1 MRKIHQNLPVLFQP
15 EPWRVTE
22 REFSPQ
28 SNLANETV
36 FAVANGYLG
45 LRGTLEEGYYLG
57 SEGSDPAAVVNG
69 IYEYHDYHYIWRR
82 PGFPARSHNIVRQVN
97 PIDIRVSVD
106 GEPVMLGASVS
117 EYSRTI
123 DFRTG
128 VLTRSFV
135 YRTAGGARVRMT
147 YERFASQVEK
157 HLLAVRVTAEALEP

>member
-45 LRGTLEEGYYLG
+45 LRGTFEEGYYLG

-106 GEPVMLGASVS
+106 GEPVMLGRRYRSILAQSTSARAFSPAASS
-117 EYSRTI
+117 IGLRAAPAC
-123 DFRTG
+123 G
-128 VLTRSFV
+128 
-135 YRTAGGARVRMT
+135 
-147 YERFASQVEK
+147 
-157 HLLAVRVTAEALEP
+157 